1 MREIFDLSYSHVS
14 DICKLDLYLPEADT
28 YPTIVFFHGGG
39 METGS
44 RKGLCETEIART
56 YLRSGIGYAI
66 VEYRMYTHGAKYPD
80 FLDDAKAAVDFV
92 ADYMKNIGNNGPL
105 LVAGASAG
113 AWLGLMLCLNP
124 SYKPNAPIAGW
135 LIESPQTTSHF
146 NIIKYEMGLDPR
158 MERINEYAPLYFVD
172 PDTVFSKMLLIV
184 YDNDLPCRYEEN
196 MLFIKHIKRFNPQ
209 ADLEHLLLSGSHC
222 QGSCKKNEDGQYP
235 IVPITLDWMR
245 RKELLK

>member
-1 MREIFDLSYSHVS
+1 
-14 DICKLDLYLPEADT
+14 
-28 YPTIVFFHGGG
+28 
-39 METGS
+39 
-44 RKGLCETEIART
+44 
-56 YLRSGIGYAI
+56 
-66 VEYRMYTHGAKYPD
+66 MYTHGAKYPD

-196 MLFIKHIKRFNPQ
+196 MLFIKHIKRFNTSVGGALTVTLQ
-209 ADLEHLLLSGSHC
+209 NGFRDYVSRRQLKSVKERLEL
-222 QGSCKKNEDGQYP
+222 
-235 IVPITLDWMR
+235 
-245 RKELLK
+245 